1 MRKWSHGSLR
11 VCLLLKKLSLDPT
24 AMDHFCPVSNL
35 PFFRKVIEKMVSLPP
50 QMFLT
55 ETDYLDLLKLEFK
68 ARYGLEMA
76 LVIFFNDLW
85 QEQDGDSASYCIC
98 PALALTWPLSSFWY
112 YLVFWILLEWLG
124 SWELG
129 ALCGPGLFPFSK
141 HVFTQCWLGARDLTL
156 GPCLWSPSKV
166 RAVSIPV

>member
-98 PALALTWPLSSFWY
+98 PALALT
-112 YLVFWILLEWLG
+112 
-124 SWELG
+124 
-129 ALCGPGLFPFSK
+129 
-141 HVFTQCWLGARDLTL
+141 
-156 GPCLWSPSKV
+156 
-166 RAVSIPV
+166 